1 MTVTD
6 TPTWNVIRPR
16 DNRRTA
22 AACTGKA
29 NTPAATTVNENAI
42 QCQPGTRHSG
52 CNSGTNASA
61 DTTTATQARS
71 EERRVGKESRSGRAR
86 YQQKKEKIK
95 SMNKD
100 DEWETTNEKSIINT
114 ERIAQ

>member
-1 MTVTD
+1 SVLGPSEANTDHTSNTMTVTD

-52 CNSGTNASA
+52 CSSGTNASA
-61 DTTTATQARS
+61 DTTTATQAAAIAHTA
-71 EERRVGKESRSGRAR
+71 ENRAM
-86 YQQKKEKIK
+86 EP
-95 SMNKD
+95 
-100 DEWETTNEKSIINT
+100 
-114 ERIAQ
+114 